1 MSSSSQALAK
11 RHIET
16 SLMPPPPPKRIKRP
30 TTVLDEDVYTN
41 TLSGIIARDYFPGL
55 LEMQVKQE
63 YLEALDSRD
72 EEWIATSKRR
82 LTDLMLT
89 PERAR
94 NRSEPSDPVIT
105 TNRTEIR
112 HVGDTPTGWGGD
124 TPMSVMSMA
133 SSSPAQ
139 HLKDN
144 HSSNLS
150 NLGLLEFQA
159 KYTSEDNESFNKL
172 LDKQNT
178 KRREKY
184 AWIWSGNKIP
194 SARQIAHHQREA
206 KRVEEQ
212 GLNPYQDKQLA
223 TKKDF
228 DSRPAKPD
236 SWKARSENSLMF
248 TPSSVEDTLETLQQK
263 AEASSRA
270 GPKRVVYQNTR
281 LPDEGLKSTQDGGAL
296 PPSPSISAI
305 KDAIAG
311 RPRPS
316 DSEAGYS
323 GSETPRVNGY
333 AFVDEDE
340 PDYPTNNVSKDSHAG
355 FLEDLRLLGTSD
367 KTPNP
372 FKIRENRRR
381 EDLHHRVVDRVAR
394 KKRAEKVAQ
403 ETKSPVAMTPR
414 FASSLRLDFG
424 LRMPGRAIV
433 GGSGPSKLL
442 TPAAQKLLH
451 RMGNTPRP
459 TESSSSNLKNVWTPT
474 PRRAK

>member
-16 SLMPPPPPKRIKRP
+16 SLMPPPAKRIKRP
-30 TTVLDEDVYTN
+30 ATVLDEDVYTN
-41 TLSGIIARDYFPGL
+41 TLSEIIARDYFPGL
-55 LEMQVKQE
+55 LEVQVKQE

-72 EEWIATSKRR
+72 KEWIATSKKR

-94 NRSEPSDPVIT
+94 KRPGSSNSIIT
-105 TNRTEIR
+105 NNSTEVR
-112 HVGDTPTGWGGD
+112 HAEDTPRGWGGD
-124 TPMSVMSMA
+124 TPMSIMSMA
-133 SSSPAQ
+133 SSSTAQ

-144 HSSNLS
+144 NNPSLS

-184 AWIWSGNKIP
+184 AWIWSDNKIP

-212 GLNPYQDKQLA
+212 GLNPYQGKQIVA
-223 TKKDF
+223 KKDL

-248 TPSSVEDTLETLQQK
+248 MPSSVEDTLETLQEK
-263 AEASSRA
+263 AEASSRV
-270 GPKRVVYQNTR
+270 GPKRVVYHNTR
-281 LPDEGLKSTQDGGAL
+281 LPDEGLLVAQDKGAL

-311 RPRPS
+311 HPHPTN
-316 DSEAGYS
+316 SEAGHS

-340 PDYPTNNVSKDSHAG
+340 PDYPINIVSKDSHTDFSKG
-355 FLEDLRLLGTSD
+355 LRLLGTTG

-372 FKIRENRRR
+372 FQIKENRRR
-381 EDLHHRVVDRVAR
+381 EDLHHRIVDRVAR
-394 KKRAEKVAQ
+394 KKREEKATQ
-403 ETKSPVAMTPR
+403 ETKSTVTMTPR
-414 FASSLRLDFG
+414 FASSPRLDFG
-424 LRMPGRAIV
+424 LRMPGRATV
-433 GGSGPSKLL
+433 GGGGSSKLL

-474 PRRAK
+474 PRKAK

>member
-16 SLMPPPPPKRIKRP
+16 SLMPPPPKRIKRP
-30 TTVLDEDVYTN
+30 ATVLDEDVYTN
-41 TLSGIIARDYFPGL
+41 TLSDIIARDYFPGL
-55 LEMQVKQE
+55 LEVQVKQE

-72 EEWIATSKRR
+72 EEWIATSKKR
-82 LTDLMLT
+82 LSDLMLT

-94 NRSEPSDPVIT
+94 KRPGSSNSIIT
-105 TNRTEIR
+105 NNPTEVR
-112 HVGDTPTGWGGD
+112 HAEDTPTGWGGD
-124 TPMSVMSMA
+124 TPMSIMSMA
-133 SSSPAQ
+133 SSSTAQ

-144 HSSNLS
+144 NIPSLS
-150 NLGLLEFQA
+150 NLGLLDFQA

-178 KRREKY
+178 KRRKKY

-212 GLNPYQDKQLA
+212 GLNPYQDKQIV
-223 TKKDF
+223 TQKDL

-236 SWKARSENSLMF
+236 SWKARPENSLMF
-248 TPSSVEDTLETLQQK
+248 MPSSVEDTLETFQEK

-270 GPKRVVYQNTR
+270 GPKRVVYHNTR
-281 LPDEGLKSTQDGGAL
+281 LPDEGLQAAQDRGAL

-311 RPRPS
+311 HPHPTN
-316 DSEAGYS
+316 SEAGYS

-340 PDYPTNNVSKDSHAG
+340 PDYPKNIVSKDSHTDFSKG
-355 FLEDLRLLGTSD
+355 LRLLGTTD

-372 FKIRENRRR
+372 FQIKENRRR
-381 EDLHHRVVDRVAR
+381 EDLHHRIVDRVAR
-394 KKRAEKVAQ
+394 KKRAEKVTQ
-403 ETKSPVAMTPR
+403 ETKSPVTMTPR
-414 FASSLRLDFG
+414 FASSPRLDFG
-424 LRMPGRAIV
+424 LRMPGRATV
-433 GGSGPSKLL
+433 GGGGSSKLL